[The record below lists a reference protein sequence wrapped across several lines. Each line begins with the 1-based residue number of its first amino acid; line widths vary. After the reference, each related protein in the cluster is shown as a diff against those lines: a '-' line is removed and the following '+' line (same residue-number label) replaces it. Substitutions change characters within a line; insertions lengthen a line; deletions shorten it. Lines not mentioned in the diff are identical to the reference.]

1 MPNPS
6 KPISKTEV
14 RREQLQRI
22 EFFQGILPHPDLL
35 DQYRQ
40 IDPELPKKIVQWT
53 EDEALHRRKM
63 ERKIAFDA
71 HNTVIWGYIF
81 GFLSVIVISVL
92 CYLFMVNGYAD
103 EAKWIA
109 CSVIVALAVVFVL
122 RKIPALKKLSD

>member
-6 KPISKTEV
+6 KSISKTEV
-14 RREQLQRI
+14 HREQLQRI

-35 DQYRQ
+35 DEYKRV
-40 IDPELPKKIVQWT
+40 DPELPNKIAKWT

-63 ERKIAFDA
+63 EMKIASDG

-81 GFLSVIVISVL
+81 GFLSVIAISGL
-92 CYLFMVNGYAD
+92 CYLFMVAGFAE

-109 CSVIVALAVVFVL
+109 CTVIVALAVIFVL
-122 RKIPALKKLSD
+122 RKIPAFKKMDD